1 MGQKLEQLTNI
12 AIIAF
17 VLVVGG
23 LYLKDR
29 FHPPVQ
35 TNRLQI
41 PEIKTGDILPS
52 LPGYDW
58 RSSGRTL
65 LLALRNGC
73 HFCEESAPF
82 YKKLEDLK
90 KAGNLKDIRIVAIFP
105 DDQRV
110 AQRMMQ
116 KEGLALDIIP
126 AVNFQA
132 LKIEGT
138 PTAILADQ
146 DGRVVKSW
154 IGKLPEAQQ
163 NGLLEAIGMTHAQ
176 ASLRQIR

>member
-1 MGQKLEQLTNI
+1 MRQKLEQLTNI
-12 AIIAF
+12 VIVAF

-35 TNRLQI
+35 TSRLQI
-41 PEIKTGDILPS
+41 PEIKTGDILPG

-58 RSSGRTL
+58 HSSGRTL
-65 LLALRNGC
+65 VLALRNGC

-82 YKKLEDLK
+82 YKKLEAFQ
-90 KAGNLKDIRIVAIFP
+90 KAGNLKDVHIVAIFP
-105 DDQRV
+105 DDQRM
-110 AQRMMQ
+110 AQRVMQ
-116 KEGLALDIIP
+116 KEGLGLDVIP

-138 PTAILADQ
+138 PMAILADQ

-154 IGKLPEAQQ
+154 LGKLQEPQQ
-163 NGLLEAIGMTHAQ
+163 NGLLEAIGMTKTRAE
-176 ASLRQIR
+176 LR